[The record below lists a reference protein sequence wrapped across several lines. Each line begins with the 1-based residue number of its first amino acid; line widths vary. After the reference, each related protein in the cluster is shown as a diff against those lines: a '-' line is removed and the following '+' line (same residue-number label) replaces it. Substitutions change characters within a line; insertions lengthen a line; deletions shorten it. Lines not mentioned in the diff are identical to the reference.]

1 MAETNNKKSTPNKPK
16 VNYQK
21 LLDSLIDS
29 LDGNVP
35 KLMLHGCCAPCSS
48 YCLEYLSK
56 YFDITLLFYNPNI
69 SSFEE
74 YQKRENEVKRLISLL
89 PQVHPVKFLSVGYD
103 STEFEEMAKGL
114 ENVPEGGARCFKCY
128 EMRMRKAAE
137 LAKEYGFDYFTT
149 TLSIS
154 PLKSSQKINEIGE
167 KLEKEIGVKHL
178 PSDFKK
184 KEGYKRSIELSAMY
198 GLYRQNYCGCR
209 FSVRDT

>member
-1 MAETNNKKSTPNKPK
+1 M
-16 VNYQK
+16 
-21 LLDSLIDS
+21 
-29 LDGNVP
+29 
-35 KLMLHGCCAPCSS
+35 
-48 YCLEYLSK
+48 
-56 YFDITLLFYNPNI
+56 
-69 SSFEE
+69 
-74 YQKRENEVKRLISLL
+74 KRENEVKRLISVL

-103 STEFEEMAKGL
+103 SEEFEEMAKGL
-114 ENVPEGGARCFKCY
+114 ESVPEGGARCFKCY

-137 LAKEYGFDYFTT
+137 LAKENGFDYFTT

-198 GLYRQNYCGCR
+198 DLYRQNYCGCR
-209 FSVRDT
+209 FSVRD

>member
-1 MAETNNKKSTPNKPK
+1 MPNKPK

-89 PQVHPVKFLSVGYD
+89 PQVHPIKFLSVGYD
-103 STEFEEMAKGL
+103 SAEFEEMAKGL